1 MMWVLVFGEG
11 VVMVYCMVW
20 CGVGGR
26 LISIVPKKSES
37 EAGNP
42 HLEANL
48 RTLVFEFDPRTQPIS
63 VLRLPLESPC
73 DPLQC

>member
-1 MMWVLVFGEG
+1 MVMWVLVFGEG

-20 CGVGGR
+20 CGVGGT

-42 HLEANL
+42 HLEANP
-48 RTLVFEFDPRTQPIS
+48 RTLDLEFDATTQPIS
-63 VLRLPLESPC
+63 MLRLPLESPY
-73 DPLQC
+73 DPLQ